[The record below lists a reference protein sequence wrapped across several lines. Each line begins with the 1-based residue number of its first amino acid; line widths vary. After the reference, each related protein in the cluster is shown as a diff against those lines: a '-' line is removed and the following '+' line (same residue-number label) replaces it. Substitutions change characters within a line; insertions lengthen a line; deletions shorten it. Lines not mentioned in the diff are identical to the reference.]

1 MEVDVQEQ
9 LNRRQAGRL
18 LAALALVP
26 GVAGMTRTAWASAPA
41 AAGVNAG
48 PGLPASLLADLD
60 LLRQKRILFLHHS
73 VGDNILEGLRAIE
86 ATSAA
91 GARVNIQDVSAAAQG
106 SAGLFEIRGGENG
119 KPHSKIEAFE
129 TILSSAATGPFD
141 LALMK
146 LCYVDFDPSTD
157 ARALFERYARAVDT
171 VTKARPGLR
180 LVHATTPLTPYPT
193 ELKWRVYRM
202 VGKLVWED
210 EANLK
215 RAKYNELIRA
225 TFAGAPILDIAQ
237 LESTRPDGGREA
249 FRLRGETFQ
258 ALYPGFTEDDGHL
271 NRAGQAVVSPAAVQ
285 VIAEALRRA

>member
-1 MEVDVQEQ
+1 MQEQ

-18 LAALALVP
+18 LAALAIVP
-26 GVAGMTRTAWASAPA
+26 GMASMTGRALGSVPA
-41 AAGVNAG
+41 AAGANAG
-48 PGLPASLLADLD
+48 PGLPASLAADLD
-60 LLRQKRILFLHHS
+60 LLRQKRVLFLHHS

-86 ATSAA
+86 TKSAA
-91 GARVNIQDVSAAAQG
+91 AARVTIQDVSAAAQG

-119 KPHSKIEAFE
+119 KPYSKIEAFE
-129 TILSSAATGPFD
+129 AVLSSSATGPLD

-157 ARALFERYARAVDT
+157 ARALFDRYARAVET

-180 LVHATTPLTPYPT
+180 LVHATTPLTQYPT

-202 VGKLVWED
+202 VGKPVWED

-215 RAKYNELIRA
+215 RAKYNELIRS
-225 TFAGAPILDIAQ
+225 TFAGAPLLDIAQ
-237 LESTRPDGGREA
+237 LESTRPDGSREA
-249 FRLRGETFQ
+249 YRLRGETFQ

-271 NRAGQAVVSPAAVQ
+271 NPAGQAVVSPAAIQ
-285 VIAEALRRA
+285 VIADALRRA